1 MVMVATAVGAS
12 AIWLLYRAGY
22 AETLVEVEN
31 RAVTLANLIDAV
43 GRFDK
48 RFSAHTHPQGSLG
61 ATLSQIEE
69 GMLLPGPRLTRGEI
83 IFGRRE
89 GQQIVVLRAAHGEGL
104 REIRRVPFDGV
115 LAQPLFRALH
125 GERGSGEL
133 VDYAG
138 VKVLAGYAPIPSLDL
153 VISYKITVTEVNSP
167 FFAAGLSAAGIAVGF
182 IALGALV
189 FVVLIRPLQQRMDEN
204 EQRSVKL
211 LQENEAHLNEAQ
223 HLAQIGSWELDLVG
237 GKLSWSDEIFRIF
250 EIDPRKFGAT
260 YEAFLNAIHPE
271 DREAVNHAYTQ
282 SLADRLPYRITH
294 RLEMPD
300 GRIKW
305 VEERCESIFDVDGK
319 PLRSSGTVQDVT
331 RLKLAETELETYRAH
346 LEELVVERTRDL
358 ETAKEA
364 AERASHAKTEFLS
377 RMSHELRTPMNAIL
391 GFSQVLELESLT
403 ADQYDSVREIHKAGD
418 HLLDLINELL
428 DLSRIEAGK
437 LTMVIGPVGLA
448 STVGSALQ
456 MTRGLLDQHRISVV
470 NKCAEEVVVLAD
482 TTRLRQ
488 ILVNLLSNA
497 AKYNREGGSVRID
510 CQPREADLM
519 RVSVTDTGPG
529 IAPEHLPNLFK
540 PFERLGAETTA
551 VEGAG
556 IGLALSQKL
565 AELMGT
571 TLGVATSLGQGSTFW
586 LDIPRAEAATVS
598 AAAAEAL
605 ASVGQ
610 SRTRVLYVE
619 DNPANLKVVE
629 AMFRHHPD
637 LLLFSAVSGEA
648 GLELARRY
656 LPDVILL
663 DIHLPGMDGYAVLQ
677 ALQEDPDTRAIP
689 VIALSADAMPIDVER
704 GLAAGFREYL
714 TKPIQLRELMLA
726 VDKALKEAKS

>member
-1 MVMVATAVGAS
+1 
-12 AIWLLYRAGY
+12 
-22 AETLVEVEN
+22 
-31 RAVTLANLIDAV
+31 
-43 GRFDK
+43 
-48 RFSAHTHPQGSLG
+48 
-61 ATLSQIEE
+61 
-69 GMLLPGPRLTRGEI
+69 
-83 IFGRRE
+83 
-89 GQQIVVLRAAHGEGL
+89 
-104 REIRRVPFDGV
+104 
-115 LAQPLFRALH
+115 
-125 GERGSGEL
+125 
-133 VDYAG
+133 
-138 VKVLAGYAPIPSLDL
+138 
-153 VISYKITVTEVNSP
+153 
-167 FFAAGLSAAGIAVGF
+167 
-182 IALGALV
+182 
-189 FVVLIRPLQQRMDEN
+189 
-204 EQRSVKL
+204 
-211 LQENEAHLNEAQ
+211 
-223 HLAQIGSWELDLVG
+223 
-237 GKLSWSDEIFRIF
+237 
-250 EIDPRKFGAT
+250 
-260 YEAFLNAIHPE
+260 
-271 DREAVNHAYTQ
+271 
-282 SLADRLPYRITH
+282 
-294 RLEMPD
+294 
-300 GRIKW
+300 
-305 VEERCESIFDVDGK
+305 
-319 PLRSSGTVQDVT
+319 
-331 RLKLAETELETYRAH
+331 
-346 LEELVVERTRDL
+346 
-358 ETAKEA
+358 
-364 AERASHAKTEFLS
+364 
-377 RMSHELRTPMNAIL
+377 
-391 GFSQVLELESLT
+391 
-403 ADQYDSVREIHKAGD
+403 
-418 HLLDLINELL
+418 
-428 DLSRIEAGK
+428 
-437 LTMVIGPVGLA
+437 MVIGPVGLA
-448 STVGSALQ
+448 AIVGSALQ